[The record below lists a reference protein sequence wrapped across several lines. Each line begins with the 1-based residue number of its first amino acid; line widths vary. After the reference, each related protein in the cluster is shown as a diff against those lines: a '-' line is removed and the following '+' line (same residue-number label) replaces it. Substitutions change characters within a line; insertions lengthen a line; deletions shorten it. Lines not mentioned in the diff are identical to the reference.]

1 VAERI
6 EAGARVYAEALYDAA
21 CDAGRVHEVDEELG
35 GFVRGLVENRT
46 LARAL
51 LNPQLPREAKCRVA
65 ASVLRD
71 ADPLVKNAVLVMIDH
86 GRLALLPDVHVALSE
101 MAAVR
106 ERIIDVDVTTAVP
119 LTQEQLSAIEQRI
132 GDATGLRARV
142 NPEVDDAIIGGLVLR
157 ARGVLLAA
165 WVQRRLA
172 ELRRLLENAPLTVG
186 SEA

>member
-1 VAERI
+1 
-6 EAGARVYAEALYDAA
+6 
-21 CDAGRVHEVDEELG
+21 
-35 GFVRGLVENRT
+35 
-46 LARAL
+46 
-51 LNPQLPREAKCRVA
+51 
-65 ASVLRD
+65 
-71 ADPLVKNAVLVMIDH
+71 
-86 GRLALLPDVHVALSE
+86 

-157 ARGVLLAA
+157 ARGVLLDAS
-165 WVQRRLA
+165 VQRRLA